1 MTTLN
6 QARPKREDMAWG
18 AEGDLGGYNFTPQE
32 LETATFQETIWQGEI
47 WGDWGSNNFTPQE
60 LETAT
65 AQYHM
70 YKDMSAMAAR
80 IDQLLAE
87 NDRLQRALTKEST

>member
-6 QARPKREDMAWG
+6 EVHNNIDMPWDVEQA
-18 AEGDLGGYNFTPQE
+18 
-32 LETATFQETIWQGEI
+32 TATYYME
-47 WGDWGSNNFTPQE
+47 
-60 LETAT
+60 
-65 AQYHM
+65 
-70 YKDMSAMAAR
+70 KDMSAMAAR

>member
-6 QARPKREDMAWG
+6 QTWTAADDLKLRQE
-18 AEGDLGGYNFTPQE
+18 AEESLRTTNWETEQA
-32 LETATFQETIWQGEI
+32 TATYYME
-47 WGDWGSNNFTPQE
+47 
-60 LETAT
+60 
-65 AQYHM
+65 
-70 YKDMSAMAAR
+70 KDMSAMAAR

>member
-6 QARPKREDMAWG
+6 QTWTAADDLKLRQE
-18 AEGDLGGYNFTPQE
+18 AEESLRTTNWDVEQA
-32 LETATFQETIWQGEI
+32 TATYYME
-47 WGDWGSNNFTPQE
+47 
-60 LETAT
+60 
-65 AQYHM
+65 
-70 YKDMSAMAAR
+70 KDMSAMAAR

>member
-6 QARPKREDMAWG
+6 QTWTAADDLKLRQE
-18 AEGDLGGYNFTPQE
+18 AEESLRW
-32 LETATFQETIWQGEI
+32 ETEHALAE
-47 WGDWGSNNFTPQE
+47 
-60 LETAT
+60 
-65 AQYHM
+65 YHM
-70 YKDMSAMAAR
+70 SQDMSAMAAR

>member
-6 QARPKREDMAWG
+6 QTRPNREDMTWG
-18 AEGDLGGYNFTPQE
+18 AQGDLGGYNLYTADQLSQQE
-32 LETATFQETIWQGEI
+32 IE
-47 WGDWGSNNFTPQE
+47 S
-60 LETAT
+60 AT
-65 AQYHM
+65 AEYHM

-87 NDRLQRALTKEST
+87 NDRLQRASTKEST

>member
-6 QARPKREDMAWG
+6 QARPKREDMTWG
-18 AEGDLGGYNFTPQE
+18 AEGDLGGY
-32 LETATFQETIWQGEI
+32 
-47 WGDWGSNNFTPQE
+47 NFTPQE